1 MPHGSMNLGGLGVG
15 GLGDGALGDAGAD
28 VGKEVGV
35 SSCLCVAE
43 SAGVR
48 GLDDGGAGGAL
59 GEKRILFSLE
69 IQ

>member
-1 MPHGSMNLGGLGVG
+1 M
-15 GLGDGALGDAGAD
+15 
-28 VGKEVGV
+28 

-59 GEKRILFSLE
+59 GEKKNFI
-69 IQ
+69 

>member
-1 MPHGSMNLGGLGVG
+1 M
-15 GLGDGALGDAGAD
+15 
-28 VGKEVGV
+28 

-48 GLDDGGAGGAL
+48 GLDDGGAGGDGCGGGTL
-59 GEKRILFSLE
+59 GENIILFSLE

>member
-1 MPHGSMNLGGLGVG
+1 M
-15 GLGDGALGDAGAD
+15 
-28 VGKEVGV
+28 